1 MKKILLICLI
11 FPCLTACCN
20 EIIDDYFDIAANYC
34 TYGKYQDAL
43 VYLDKI
49 IETDNS
55 NQEAK
60 ELKETILRVLNKNEK
75 SYLTSKNKNIYE
87 FERHKKNGDLS
98 NQITSLSSNSNDFW
112 SNFILA
118 QFYRQNN
125 DLKNSITYYQKA
137 ININPNYP
145 QTYLGIAQS
154 YANQNDYENAIKYL
168 NKYLTYNK
176 NSDIAYAL
184 RAEANLQLNNIS
196 QAKQDIQ
203 KAIAIEC
210 NINYSLIEAKILYY
224 TKDYNKSKKQ
234 LDELSKTVQTSEI
247 YKYIGLCDY
256 ATGNYANALLNI
268 NNAIILSDDD
278 KTLISKY
285 NEIKSKLDKQ

>member
-87 FERHKKNGDLS
+87 FERHK
-98 NQITSLSSNSNDFW
+98 
-112 SNFILA
+112 
-118 QFYRQNN
+118 
-125 DLKNSITYYQKA
+125 
-137 ININPNYP
+137 
-145 QTYLGIAQS
+145 
-154 YANQNDYENAIKYL
+154 
-168 NKYLTYNK
+168 
-176 NSDIAYAL
+176 
-184 RAEANLQLNNIS
+184 
-196 QAKQDIQ
+196 
-203 KAIAIEC
+203 
-210 NINYSLIEAKILYY
+210 
-224 TKDYNKSKKQ
+224 
-234 LDELSKTVQTSEI
+234 
-247 YKYIGLCDY
+247 
-256 ATGNYANALLNI
+256 
-268 NNAIILSDDD
+268 
-278 KTLISKY
+278 
-285 NEIKSKLDKQ
+285 